1 MRKGK
6 LAAAA
11 MSLAAAGVAILFGTA
26 PVTGLGVREATKIEP
41 KADHRDGS
49 LIIIDPSADL
59 ADVYAFLNPNDP
71 TKVVLAMTVNPFQA
85 PGNGQFFSPDVL
97 YQFKIDNGGGKD
109 GSGPLDAVEDLVI
122 QGTFTKASDDQQ
134 FTVVG
139 PVKPKKTGTL
149 NSLVK
154 LGKDQSAI
162 TGPADGTVKV
172 EASVNT
178 KVFAGLR
185 EDPFF
190 FDLIYGEKLAGVI
203 KGPPVPLRTPG
214 VDFFAGFNVSIFA
227 VEVPVASI
235 KGTGN
240 SVKIWAT
247 TSRSSSTKRS
257 NKDGTDDKN
266 ATSFV
271 QIERM
276 GLPTVNVVLTLP
288 NTFPASGAALTAG
301 QNQANSDLK
310 DRFNKGAPG
319 DDLEVFKADIIK
331 RLTETSGDAAYANTT
346 VTSILPDTLT
356 LDLTATNLTGFLN
369 GRRPQDDVIDAVLN
383 LVTKSGATTDG
394 VNANDKAFL
403 ADFPFFAP
411 PNAATSGV
419 PARDQ

>member
-6 LAAAA
+6 LATAAL
-11 MSLAAAGVAILFGTA
+11 SLAAAGAAILFGTA
-26 PVTGLGVREATKIEP
+26 PATGLGVREAAKFEP

-49 LIIIDPSADL
+49 LIIIDPAADL

-71 TKVVLAMTVNPFQA
+71 TKVVLALTVNPFQA

-122 QGTFTKASDDQQ
+122 QATFTKASDDQQ
-134 FTVVG
+134 FSVVG
-139 PVKPKKTGTL
+139 PVKPKKAGTL

-154 LGKDQSAI
+154 LGKDQAAI
-162 TGPADGTVKV
+162 TGAADGTVTT
-172 EASVNT
+172 ASNGI

-190 FDLIYGEKLAGVI
+190 FDLIFGEKAAGVI
-203 KGPPVPLRTPG
+203 KGPAVALRTPG
-214 VDFFAGFNVSIFA
+214 VDFFAGVNVSILA
-227 VEVPVASI
+227 VELPASLL
-235 KGTGN
+235 KGNGT

-247 TSRSSSTKRS
+247 TSRASSTKRS
-257 NKDGTDDKN
+257 NKDATDDKN

-288 NTFPASGAALTAG
+288 KTFPASGAALAAG
-301 QNQANSDLK
+301 ENQLNSDLK
-310 DRFNKGAPG
+310 DRFNKGAPA
-319 DDLEVFKADIIK
+319 DDLEVFKADIVK
-331 RLTETSGDAAYANTT
+331 RLTELSGSADYANTT
-346 VTSILPDTLT
+346 VAKILPDTLT

-383 LVTKSGATTDG
+383 LVTNGGATTDN

-403 ADFPFFAP
+403 TDFPFFAA

>member
-6 LAAAA
+6 LATAAL
-11 MSLAAAGVAILFGTA
+11 SLAAAGVAILFGTA
-26 PVTGLGVREATKIEP
+26 PATGLGVREASKIEP

-71 TKVVLAMTVNPFQA
+71 TKVVLALTVNPFQA

-97 YQFKIDNGGGKD
+97 YQIKIDNGSGKD
-109 GSGPLDAVEDLVI
+109 GSGPLDAEEDLVI
-122 QGTFTKASDDQQ
+122 QATFTKASDDQQ
-134 FTVVG
+134 VSVVG

-154 LGKDQSAI
+154 LGKDQTAI
-162 TGPADGTVKV
+162 TGPANGTVTT
-172 EASVNT
+172 ASNGI

-190 FDLIYGEKLAGVI
+190 FDLIFGEKAAGVI
-203 KGPPVPLRTPG
+203 KGPPVALRTPG
-214 VDFFAGFNVSIFA
+214 IDFFAGFNVSIFA
-227 VEVPVASI
+227 IELPSSLI
-235 KGTGN
+235 KGTGS

-257 NKDGTDDKN
+257 NKEGTDDKN
-266 ATSFV
+266 APTFV

-288 NTFPASGAALTAG
+288 NSFPASGAALSAG
-301 QNQANSDLK
+301 QNQQNSDLK
-310 DRFNKGAPG
+310 DKFNKGAPA
-319 DDLEVFKADIIK
+319 DDLTDFKADVVK
-331 RLTETSGDAAYANTT
+331 RLTELSGSADYANTT

-356 LDLTATNLTGFLN
+356 LDLTATNTAGFLN
-369 GRRPQDDVIDAVLN
+369 GRKPTDDVIDAVLK
-383 LVTKSGATTDG
+383 LVTNGGATTDN

-403 ADFPFFAP
+403 PDFPFFAP
-411 PNAATSGV
+411 PNAAVSPV

>member
-6 LAAAA
+6 LATAAL
-11 MSLAAAGVAILFGTA
+11 SLAAAGVAILFGTA
-26 PVTGLGVREATKIEP
+26 PATGLGVREAAKIEP

-49 LIIIDPSADL
+49 LIIIDPAADL

-71 TKVVLAMTVNPFQA
+71 TKTVLAMTVNPFQA

-122 QGTFTKASDDQQ
+122 QGTFTKASDDQK

-154 LGKDQSAI
+154 LGKEDKAI
-162 TGPADGTVKV
+162 TGPADGTVTTD
-172 EASVNT
+172 ST
-178 KVFAGLR
+178 GIKVFAGLR

-190 FDLIYGEKLAGVI
+190 FDLIYGEKLGGVI
-203 KGPPVPLRTPG
+203 KGPPVALRTPG
-214 VDFFAGFNVSIFA
+214 IDFFAGFNVSIFA
-227 VEVPVASI
+227 VEVPTSLL

-257 NKDGTDDKN
+257 NKDATDDKN
-266 ATSFV
+266 APTFV

-288 NTFPASGAALTAG
+288 NSFPASGAALTAG
-301 QNQANSDLK
+301 QNQQNSDLK
-310 DRFNKGAPG
+310 DRFNKSAPG
-319 DDLEVFKADIIK
+319 DDLENFKADVVK
-331 RLTETSGDAAYANTT
+331 RLTELSGDAAYANTT
-346 VTSILPDTLT
+346 VEKILPDTLT
-356 LDLTATNLTGFLN
+356 LDLTSATAPGFLN

-383 LVTKSGATTDG
+383 LVTKGGATTD
-394 VNANDKAFL
+394 NLPANDKAFL
-403 ADFPFFAP
+403 TDFPFFAA
-411 PNAATSGV
+411 PNAAVSPV